1 LVGLPA
7 AAAATER
14 ELERVREVGL
24 EGFSVRSEMV
34 LRILLRSRFAAV
46 VVVVYASVL
55 ELE

>member
-1 LVGLPA
+1 MVGLPA

>member
-1 LVGLPA
+1 LVGLPV
-7 AAAATER
+7 AAAAT
-14 ELERVREVGL
+14 ERVREVGL